1 MAHINCGGQTE
12 TLRGKI
18 SQLNFQPSTNN
29 SAGLE
34 LWIKD
39 EDGNESLTYLSAD
52 EAMILI
58 SEIKQA
64 VIQRMNM

>member
-18 SQLNFQPSTNN
+18 SQLNFQPSTND

>member
-18 SQLNFQPSTNN
+18 SQLNFQPSTND

-39 EDGNESLTYLSAD
+39 KDGNESLTYLSAD

>member
-39 EDGNESLTYLSAD
+39 KDGNESLTYLSAD

>member
-12 TLRGKI
+12 TLRSKI
-18 SQLNFQPSTNN
+18 SQLNFQPSTND

-39 EDGNESLTYLSAD
+39 KDGNESLTYLSAD

>member
-18 SQLNFQPSTNN
+18 SQLNFQPSTND

-39 EDGNESLTYLSAD
+39 EYGNESLTYLSAD

-64 VIQRMNM
+64 VI